1 MSHWPQYTYI
11 GLIIFGLGI
20 GLAKHGQ
27 PRGPH
32 NIVTDLIAAALVF
45 WLLIAGG
52 FFQGVF

>member
-1 MSHWPQYTYI
+1 MSHWPQFTYI
-11 GLIIFGLGI
+11 ALILLGLGVCI
-20 GLAKHGQ
+20 AKHGQ

-32 NIVTDLIAAALVF
+32 NLVTDLISTALVL